1 MISADIHGARRLK
14 RRIPDG
20 SYSVAMSVPTGFG
33 TPVAGLIRTRAETTM
48 TPLLFSSSGLGTVP
62 SPKTPAFS
70 SEAPMSTGTPRHI
83 PGLTPELRAALPSGS
98 LMEWTSQDVARCLRV
113 LGREFAAEGN
123 LSERDVTAFEVYADE
138 FLAAGVDGPQLANM
152 TLQRLR
158 VDLGVGSHDH
168 RAKIFGWVRQYLQD
182 KMPDSPNDAPVIAAS
197 SPDAKDD
204 AIAHLTV
211 KLHEMQTALFDAQ
224 ERAGTSPARQPGPSN
239 ENDERLTAALAE
251 ANERMLRYSE
261 DATRSHEAMMR
272 TADENERLAAAI
284 ARYDETMPE
293 LKSSNERLREETVA
307 TLARLQT
314 QFAATVARI
323 QAETKATLSALE
335 QEKDYQERRNG
346 KLHLRNRALLHKIQ
360 DLKGAIR
367 VYTRIRPLQT
377 NDPHGES
384 MVVPGRCLDPAA
396 EGMDA
401 VCKPAPVAKLSNTGE
416 RRPAGKRLEE
426 KRFSFDRVFGPDSTQ
441 SDVYEEVSPVVMG
454 VLDGYNA
461 CVFAYGQTGS
471 GKTYTMGGPDG
482 ASQHEELVGIN
493 DRALTELFETARARG
508 ETDGVAYTIAVEMRE
523 IYNEQVR
530 DLLRRTDKD
539 ATWNGVTEQPRFHER
554 RPTTS
559 SEGTDDSDVEV
570 TRVTARDAAH
580 VLEIMAEGTARRASG
595 ETKMNERSSRSH
607 SVVTVYV
614 EGSDAAMGAVKT
626 GMLHLIDLAGSER
639 VARSEATGD
648 RLKEAQHINKSLS
661 ALGDVIAAL
670 LEKRTH
676 VPFRNSQLTRLLSDS
691 LGGNS
696 KVVLLAHVSPEA
708 ASLPETQSTLLFA
721 QRCSQVELGKAKVN
735 ATGGGGS
742 SEAAMTAVAK
752 YKGELETTK
761 SRAARAEAEAAAL
774 REELAELK
782 RRQRIPSREP
792 LSPVS
797 RNHGSEIAS
806 SATPSMPPPQSATK
820 KAISRAALTAASSI
834 LNSKY

>member
-113 LGREFAAEGN
+113 LGREFAAEGT
-123 LSERDVTAFEVYADE
+123 LSERDVTAFEGYADE

-272 TADENERLAAAI
+272 TADENERLAGAI

>member
-1 MISADIHGARRLK
+1 
-14 RRIPDG
+14 
-20 SYSVAMSVPTGFG
+20 
-33 TPVAGLIRTRAETTM
+33 
-48 TPLLFSSSGLGTVP
+48 
-62 SPKTPAFS
+62 
-70 SEAPMSTGTPRHI
+70 
-83 PGLTPELRAALPSGS
+83 
-98 LMEWTSQDVARCLRV
+98 MEWTSQDVARCLRV
-113 LGREFAAEGN
+113 LGREFAAEGT
-123 LSERDVTAFEVYADE
+123 LSERDVTAFEGYANE

-168 RAKIFGWVRQYLQD
+168 RAKIFGWVRRYLQD
-182 KMPDSPNDAPVIAAS
+182 KMPDSPDHAPVIAAS

-204 AIAHLTV
+204 AIVHLTV

-224 ERAGTSPARQPGPSN
+224 ERAGTSPARQAGPSN
-239 ENDERLTAALAE
+239 ETDARLTAALAE

-396 EGMDA
+396 EGSDA

-426 KRFSFDRVFGPDSTQ
+426 KRFSFDKVFGPDSTQ

-471 GKTYTMGGPDG
+471 GKTHTMGGPDG

-508 ETDGVAYTIAVEMRE
+508 ETDGVSYTIAVEMRE

-626 GMLHLIDLAGSER
+626 GRLHLIDLAGSER

-742 SEAAMTAVAK
+742 SEAAMAAVAK

-782 RRQRIPSREP
+782 RRWGIPSREP

>member
-1 MISADIHGARRLK
+1 
-14 RRIPDG
+14 
-20 SYSVAMSVPTGFG
+20 
-33 TPVAGLIRTRAETTM
+33 
-48 TPLLFSSSGLGTVP
+48 
-62 SPKTPAFS
+62 
-70 SEAPMSTGTPRHI
+70 
-83 PGLTPELRAALPSGS
+83 
-98 LMEWTSQDVARCLRV
+98 MEWTSQDVARCLRV
-113 LGREFAAEGN
+113 LGREFAAEGT
-123 LSERDVTAFEVYADE
+123 LSERDVTAFEGYANE

-168 RAKIFGWVRQYLQD
+168 RAKIFGWVRRYLQD
-182 KMPDSPNDAPVIAAS
+182 KMPDSPDHAPVIAAS

-204 AIAHLTV
+204 AIVHLTV

-224 ERAGTSPARQPGPSN
+224 ERAGTSPARQAGPSN
-239 ENDERLTAALAE
+239 ETDARLTAALAE

-396 EGMDA
+396 EGSDA

-471 GKTYTMGGPDG
+471 GKTHTMGGPDG

-508 ETDGVAYTIAVEMRE
+508 ETDGVSYTIAVEMRE

-626 GMLHLIDLAGSER
+626 GRLHLIDLAGSER

-742 SEAAMTAVAK
+742 SEAAMAAVAK

-782 RRQRIPSREP
+782 RRRGIPAREP